1 LKLRNM
7 SKHRRLDTDEH
18 GFSRTGNSN
27 PWRYGCQ
34 VVKNASIS
42 SGKSLL

>member
-27 PWRYGCQ
+27 PGRYACH
-34 VVKNASIS
+34 VVKKASTS